1 MNILLAVT
9 SAASDAILLCAEILI
24 LSVIADKQCLKVR
37 FAVIVVSAAIT
48 GFISELLFDIENEN
62 SSFALLVFDCIRL
75 CLFALLALKS
85 FALKDILA
93 LMTIQFLCSILNSAV
108 KALLPQDVFSEVY
121 YINYI
126 TMIAIPAGMLILAI
140 CFKRKA
146 RNRTKVISGAASSI
160 PVHTYICIFIA
171 VFLEGGLIEGLSR
184 STVKF
189 ELQIRSVKILSLLL
203 IICVTVLIISL
214 AANVLY
220 QKYYAG
226 LNEILSEQVSSQLA
240 HYEKREKINL
250 EIQSF
255 RHDFNNHIKCLS
267 SMMSAHKY
275 DDAREYLERISG
287 MMPFG
292 GFLFRTGNY
301 ISDAILTEA
310 RENSAPENILIDFE
324 GCIPRDID
332 SADLC
337 IVLSN
342 AVRNAVEACRA
353 LSGTK
358 NISVYGNYQQGIF
371 VLIIKNPT
379 VLESCEKDFF
389 PKTSKPDKLSHGFGF
404 SNMQHIVNK
413 YNGTMHTLLEDGF
426 FTLSITLKLQ

>member
-1 MNILLAVT
+1 MNTLLAVT

-37 FAVIVVSAAIT
+37 FAVIVASAAIT
-48 GFISELLFDIENEN
+48 GFISELLFGIENEN

-93 LMTIQFLCSILNSAV
+93 LMTIQFFCSILNSAV
-108 KALLPQDVFSEVY
+108 KALLPQDIISEVY

-140 CFKRKA
+140 CFKRKTI
-146 RNRTKVISGAASSI
+146 NRTKIISGAASSI

-184 STVKF
+184 STAKF

-214 AANVLY
+214 AVNVLY

-226 LNEILSEQVSSQLA
+226 LNEILSEQVNSQLA
-240 HYEKREKINL
+240 HYEQREKINL

-255 RHDFNNHIKCLS
+255 RHDFNNHIKCLG

-275 DDAREYLERISG
+275 DDAREYLESISG

-310 RENSAPENILIDFE
+310 GENSAPENISIDFE

-337 IVLSN
+337 ILLSN